1 MRTNQQTHFHLEV
14 MLENVDNW
22 STNISAAQIVKI
34 VNKPRLKIDFFLSA
48 PRS

>member
-1 MRTNQQTHFHLEV
+1 

-22 STNISAAQIVKI
+22 STNISVAQIVKI

-48 PRS
+48 PRSWLLYKLGWLLL